1 LIVIPRGLEHRP
13 EALSAECH
21 VVLLEPKT
29 TVNTGNVVTGRTV
42 EELQWLRG
50 CEPV

>member
-1 LIVIPRGLEHRP
+1 
-13 EALSAECH
+13 
-21 VVLLEPKT
+21 
-29 TVNTGNVVTGRTV
+29 VNTGNVVTGRTV